1 MAVSTTCTL
10 LTRTCKYETQC
21 VLALTLYL
29 VVILFRTPRG
39 SLTKRLGKWHIQLNQ
54 GFELIVFRA
63 LMTGCHAE
71 TTSRREENMETK
83 SLPSLFNNQDHFDK
97 AYKVFCARSA
107 KFKTYCDWVDGVF
120 SEAVVGRL
128 QVTLDGEEELRV
140 MGVGS
145 GSGEMDCLM
154 LEQLKRRFPLINNRV
169 VDPSQKLLVQYKAF
183 AQTKAH
189 QLHGV
194 KFDFRQQTIEQ
205 YQEAGYVT
213 KFHFISAVHSMY
225 FVDNF
230 DSSVMYLYD
239 LLIPGGALLV
249 ILRQENNGWQRFLD
263 RFPQLYGRACCHLQV
278 TSRDLLNLLDRRGIP
293 YTQYHQPTSCDITK
307 CFDEAS
313 EEGSLLVDFL
323 TQTVHFKEAAAEDEQ
338 RSMMEYLASSDCSER
353 KNEAILL
360 NIPRDAVVII
370 KQQEFN

>member
-1 MAVSTTCTL
+1 MESTL
-10 LTRTCKYETQC
+10 
-21 VLALTLYL
+21 
-29 VVILFRTPRG
+29 
-39 SLTKRLGKWHIQLNQ
+39 
-54 GFELIVFRA
+54 
-63 LMTGCHAE
+63 
-71 TTSRREENMETK
+71 
-83 SLPSLFNNQDHFDK
+83 LPSLYNNPGHYDK
-97 AYKVFCARSA
+97 AFKVFCTRSA
-107 KFKTYCDWVDGVF
+107 QIRTHSDLVDSVF
-120 SEAVVGRL
+120 SEVVVGKL
-128 QVTLDGEEELRV
+128 QATLDGQEELRV
-140 MGVGS
+140 LGVGS

-154 LEQLKRRFPLINNRV
+154 LEQLKKRFPLINNRV
-169 VDPSQKLLVQYKAF
+169 VEPSLKMLVQYKAF
-183 AQTKAH
+183 AQAKAH

-205 YQEAGYVT
+205 YQEAGDGT

-225 FVDNF
+225 YVDNF

-249 ILRQENNGWQRFLD
+249 ILKPENTGWQRFLD
-263 RFPQLYGRACCHLQV
+263 RFPQLYGRAGCDLQV

-293 YTQYHQPTSCDITK
+293 YTQHHQPTSCDITK

-323 TQTVHFKEAAAEDEQ
+323 TQTVNFKETAAEDEQ

-353 KNEAILL
+353 KNDAILL
-360 NIPRDAVVII
+360 IIGWDAVVII